1 MKLIISDLKRYKS
14 SFNNRFE
21 WNEPSYIVIIL
32 YRIGSSI
39 RKIKFKP
46 LRLLLSALHIP
57 FYAFFSIFMG
67 ISIPRGATIGKG
79 FRIYHYGGVV
89 LNPLTVIGY
98 NCSIHQGVTI
108 GVRNTYTDVPVIGN
122 NVTVGAGAKL
132 LGDIKIG
139 NNVIIGAN
147 AVVLCDVPND
157 SIAVG
162 IPAKVFKK
170 KGKIANDENLITP
183 W

>member
-1 MKLIISDLKRYKS
+1 MKLIISDLKRYKN

-21 WNEPSYIVIIL
+21 WNEPSYVVIIL
-32 YRIGSSI
+32 YRIGFSI

-46 LRLLLSALHIP
+46 LRFLLSAIHIP

-67 ISIPRGATIGKG
+67 ISIPRGASIGRG
-79 FRIYHYGGVV
+79 FRIYHFGGVV
-89 LNPLTVIGY
+89 INPLTVIGD
-98 NCSIHQGVTI
+98 NCSFHQGVTV

-139 NNVIIGAN
+139 NNVVIGAN
-147 AVVLCDVPND
+147 AVVLTDVPND

-170 KGKIANDENLITP
+170 NIKY
-183 W
+183 

>member
-1 MKLIISDLKRYKS
+1 MKTIISDLKRYIS
-14 SFNNRFE
+14 PFNNRFE
-21 WNEPSYIVIIL
+21 WNEPSYIVLIL
-32 YRIGSSI
+32 FRIGSSI

-46 LRLLLSALHIP
+46 LRILLSVLHTP

-79 FRIYHYGGVV
+79 FRIYHFGGIV
-89 LNPLTVIGY
+89 LNPLTKIGD
-98 NCSIHQGVTI
+98 NCSFHQGVTV
-108 GVRNTYTDVPVIGN
+108 GVRNTYIDVPIIGN

-139 NNVIIGAN
+139 DNVVIGAN

-162 IPAKVFKK
+162 IPAKVYKK
-170 KGKIANDENLITP
+170 KANISNDENIVTP

>member
-1 MKLIISDLKRYKS
+1 MKMIISDLKRYVNP
-14 SFNNRFE
+14 FNNRFE
-21 WNEPSYIVIIL
+21 WNEPSYIVLIL
-32 YRIGSSI
+32 YRLGSSI

-46 LRLLLSALHIP
+46 LRVLLSLIHTP

-79 FRIYHYGGVV
+79 FRIYHFGGVIV
-89 LNPLTVIGY
+89 NPLSIIGE
-98 NCSIHQGVTI
+98 NCSFHQEVTV
-108 GVRNTYTDVPVIGN
+108 GVRNTYTDVPIIGN

-132 LGDIKIG
+132 LGDIRIG
-139 NNVIIGAN
+139 NNVVIGAN
-147 AVVLCDVPND
+147 AVVLCDVPD
-157 SIAVG
+157 DCIAVG

-170 KGKIANDENLITP
+170 KAHGTNTEGIITP